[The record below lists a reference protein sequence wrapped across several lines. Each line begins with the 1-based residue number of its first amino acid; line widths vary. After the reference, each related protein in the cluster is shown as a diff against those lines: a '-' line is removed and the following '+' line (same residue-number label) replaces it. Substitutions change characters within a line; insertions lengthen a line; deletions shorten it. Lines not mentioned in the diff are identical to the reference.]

1 MKRIIKL
8 CAVIIILL
16 IILFAFLIGL
26 IIKYGYGVS
35 QQGNIYVVKNTEYT
49 GLSEQER
56 FITDFDFLYN
66 ELKEN
71 YVLFDYKEQVLG
83 LDLEKE
89 YQSYRKKIEM
99 VNDERKFYA
108 LCSEFVRLFDDDHM
122 DFACYSRETR
132 QKIRSVINSDY
143 TVLFDYRV
151 IEGKPII
158 ISAHRDFDAPGWEII
173 SINDIP
179 FREIEAVMKKTLHKQ
194 RIKGGEILQYFSLYK
209 ETIPEKLEILLKN
222 RNNEEKYIEIDFSRR
237 YEPLL
242 ERGTPDI
249 NFGHYQNDQLPQA
262 RTIDEKIGYILI
274 PSFSPPP
281 RVMRETFKKIVED
294 FENIGIKG
302 LIIDI
307 RYNGGGNESFRDI
320 LGYLTSEEIVICNFR
335 YKKTERFQDIFY
347 LRHLYESLRF
357 KTSRKAEKGYTDW
370 WAWTIKPADN
380 QFLTTI
386 PVVLLAND
394 YTFSSADSFV
404 GACLEYD
411 LAHVLANSVRLSG
424 GGLPVRVFLP
434 SRNYYV
440 SYGVWE
446 GWSSDLSHLIE
457 GRKLEPDIRVEQT
470 LEDYFQGIDT
480 YLKTALDYLD
490 KIILETEGI

>member
-194 RIKGGEILQYFSLYK
+194 RIKGGRFYSTFLSIKRRFLKSLK
-209 ETIPEKLEILLKN
+209 
-222 RNNEEKYIEIDFSRR
+222 
-237 YEPLL
+237 
-242 ERGTPDI
+242 
-249 NFGHYQNDQLPQA
+249 
-262 RTIDEKIGYILI
+262 
-274 PSFSPPP
+274 
-281 RVMRETFKKIVED
+281 
-294 FENIGIKG
+294 
-302 LIIDI
+302 
-307 RYNGGGNESFRDI
+307 
-320 LGYLTSEEIVICNFR
+320 
-335 YKKTERFQDIFY
+335 
-347 LRHLYESLRF
+347 
-357 KTSRKAEKGYTDW
+357 
-370 WAWTIKPADN
+370 
-380 QFLTTI
+380 
-386 PVVLLAND
+386 
-394 YTFSSADSFV
+394 
-404 GACLEYD
+404 
-411 LAHVLANSVRLSG
+411 
-424 GGLPVRVFLP
+424 
-434 SRNYYV
+434 
-440 SYGVWE
+440 SY
-446 GWSSDLSHLIE
+446 
-457 GRKLEPDIRVEQT
+457 
-470 LEDYFQGIDT
+470 
-480 YLKTALDYLD
+480 
-490 KIILETEGI
+490 